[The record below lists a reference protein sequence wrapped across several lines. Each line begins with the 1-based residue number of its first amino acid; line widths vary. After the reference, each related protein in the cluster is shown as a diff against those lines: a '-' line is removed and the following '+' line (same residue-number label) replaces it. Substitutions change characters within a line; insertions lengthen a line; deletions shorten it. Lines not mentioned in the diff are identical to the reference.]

1 MWVKKKNKER
11 ETDGQLDRVQ
21 GRNNRKERKKE
32 EAEDD
37 AWRERD
43 ITNKCSEVKRGVKK
57 VTSMVRRGKREQRR

>member
-1 MWVKKKNKER
+1 M
-11 ETDGQLDRVQ
+11 GQQ
-21 GRNNRKERKKE
+21 KRKKE

-57 VTSMVRRGKREQRR
+57 VTSMGRRGRIQETAEEVELEKR